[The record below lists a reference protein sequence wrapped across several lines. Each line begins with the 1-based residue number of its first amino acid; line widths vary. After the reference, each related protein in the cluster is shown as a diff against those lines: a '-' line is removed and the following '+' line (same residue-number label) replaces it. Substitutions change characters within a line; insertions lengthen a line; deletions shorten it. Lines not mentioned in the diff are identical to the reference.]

1 MGRKLWKRS
10 AAVVLMLMVLSTG
23 LVANAEGSCTVK
35 EGDTIPAVEA
45 VSADTVLTLE
55 QWAMSEECKTIEV
68 MLNEILPEFG
78 MIVELKADGNT
89 LVFAYHL
96 TREIWGDLT
105 AEEMSSMGIS
115 DTGNITAVLSEIVE
129 EFGRQ
134 FNDAYG
140 IKLDGIRYIYVAPDS
155 VPFYSIV
162 IENGQKD

>member
-10 AAVVLMLMVLSTG
+10 AAVVLMLIVLSTG
-23 LVANAEGSCTVK
+23 VVANAEGSYT
-35 EGDTIPAVEA
+35 DTIPAAET
-45 VSADTVLTLE
+45 VSGDAVLTLE
-55 QWAMSEECKTIEV
+55 QWTMSEECKTIEV

-89 LVFAYHL
+89 LVFVYHL

-105 AEEMSSMGIS
+105 AEEMSSMGMSS
-115 DTGNITAVLSEIVE
+115 DPGNMTAWLSEIVE

-140 IKLDGIRYIYVAPDS
+140 IKLDGICYIYVAPDS